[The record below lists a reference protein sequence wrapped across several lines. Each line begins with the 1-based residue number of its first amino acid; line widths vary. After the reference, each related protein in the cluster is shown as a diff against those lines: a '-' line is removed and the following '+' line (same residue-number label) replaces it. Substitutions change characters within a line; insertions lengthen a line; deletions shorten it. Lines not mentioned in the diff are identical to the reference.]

1 MWHYARNRLIVAAR
15 ANGLDAIDG
24 PNANYRDLE
33 GYRTDATWAS
43 TLGAV
48 GKWAIHPSQIA
59 IANEVFS
66 PTAGEITQARLV
78 VAAVRDAEAAG
89 SGAASVDGRMIDAA
103 TARIFQTVLDRA
115 AAIGLE

>member
-1 MWHYARNRLIVAAR
+1 MQR
-15 ANGLDAIDG
+15 G
-24 PNANYRDLE
+24 PRRSALS
-33 GYRTDATWAS
+33 AS
-43 TLGAV
+43 GRS
-48 GKWAIHPSQIA
+48 IPSQIA

-66 PTAGEITQARLV
+66 PTADEITQARLV

-115 AAIGLE
+115 ASISGKMIGQLHISD